1 MLNSSIHAASNWRPF
16 ANDPI
21 ILTSLEWID
30 KNGDNSEIGIYELG
44 QTAWFVNVHGYKT
57 QSRKECTWENH
68 TKTIDIQYMID
79 GAECIDITTVEK
91 LGTPV
96 LYKPESDTQKF
107 AASNHPTSQIILRPG
122 DFAIFMPGEAHRPK
136 IAVSAPAELRKLVVK
151 IPVALLK
158 FI

>member
-1 MLNSSIHAASNWRPF
+1 MLTSSIHTTSIWRSF
-16 ANDPI
+16 SDNSI
-21 ILTSLEWID
+21 IHRSLEWIL
-30 KNGDNSEIGIYELG
+30 KNGDHSELGVYELDQEG
-44 QTAWFVNVHGYKT
+44 WFVNVHGYKT
-57 QSRKECTWENH
+57 QPREECTWENH

-79 GAECIDITTVEK
+79 GAECIDITPVEK

-107 AASNHPTSQIILRPG
+107 ADSNLATSQIILRPG

-136 IAVSAPAELRKLVVK
+136 IAVGDSTELRKLVVK

-158 FI
+158 CI